1 METDAAHLKAL
12 LQSLSTAAAIV
23 RTDDWSIVF
32 ENATFFKWFATAGL
46 DEVLT
51 ERMSVFDP
59 AAAAA
64 KLEKGRAYTV
74 EVEVT
79 VGPRTLPIAV
89 SMRALG
95 DAAPGLAMLEG
106 VNIAKQ
112 REAEYM
118 LDSYSKLAERNARD
132 LQREKERVEKLLLNV
147 MPRSVY
153 EEMKNFGTATP
164 QRFDQASVL
173 MLDFVDFTEMALAR
187 DPGGLI
193 AELNDIF
200 TALDRIVELFGCER
214 IKTIGDAYL
223 AVSGLPEANPDHIQN
238 IARVALRV
246 RRYVERRNASHTET
260 WQCRIGINTGPVIG
274 SIVGVQKYVYDIFG
288 PGVNLAARM
297 EALAEP
303 GTILLNED
311 TYAFLKDDFVCTEM
325 DEVEVKGFG
334 RQQLFRLDG
343 EMSQD
348 RGR

>member
-1 METDAAHLKAL
+1 METDTGFLKAL
-12 LQSLSTAAAIV
+12 LQSLSTAAAVI
-23 RTDDWSIVF
+23 RTDDWSVAF
-32 ENATFFKWFATAGL
+32 ENATFFKWFATSGL
-46 DEVLT
+46 DEAVS
-51 ERMSVFDP
+51 ERVAGFDTT
-59 AAAAA
+59 AASAR
-64 KLEKGRAYTV
+64 LEKGRAYSID
-74 EVEVT
+74 VEVT

-89 SMRALG
+89 TVRSLG

-106 VNIAKQ
+106 INIGKQ

-260 WQCRIGINTGPVIG
+260 WHCRIGINTGPVIG

-303 GTILLNED
+303 GTILMNED
-311 TYAFLKDDFVCTEM
+311 TYALLKDDFLCTEL
-325 DEVEVKGFG
+325 DEVDVKGFG

-343 EMSQD
+343 EMAHA
-348 RGR
+348 RGH